1 MSSTETTTAGTAFAQ
16 ALAAKDY
23 DRISALLDP
32 AIEFRALT
40 PRRQWE
46 ADGPAAVIEILRT
59 WFDDEDR
66 IDSLERLEGD
76 SFADRERVGY
86 RLAVSNPEGSFLV
99 EQQAYIGTSDGRI
112 DWMRVVCSGYRPV
125 D

>member
-1 MSSTETTTAGTAFAQ
+1 MSSTQTATAGPAFAQ
-16 ALAAKDY
+16 ALAAKDF
-23 DRISALLDP
+23 DRITQMLDP

-46 ADGPAAVIEILRT
+46 ADDPRAVIEILGR
-59 WFDDEDR
+59 WFDENDR
-66 IDSLERLEGD
+66 IESVEHIDSD
-76 SFADRERVGY
+76 AFADRERVGY
-86 RLAVSNPEGSFLV
+86 RLAVTNPEGSFLV